1 MSAELLLPVLLLAV
15 AAHIFLAR
23 WTRSRRRALG
33 IAEGKIV
40 SAGRQADVLG
50 GQRPDHAA
58 RANLLTRL
66 DAVSV
71 HQSSAGSARST
82 V

>member
-40 SAGRQADVLG
+40 SADDSVIRAPTLGHTRLGRAHGDVACDRHGRQC
-50 GQRPDHAA
+50 P
-58 RANLLTRL
+58 
-66 DAVSV
+66 
-71 HQSSAGSARST
+71 AGT
-82 V
+82 G